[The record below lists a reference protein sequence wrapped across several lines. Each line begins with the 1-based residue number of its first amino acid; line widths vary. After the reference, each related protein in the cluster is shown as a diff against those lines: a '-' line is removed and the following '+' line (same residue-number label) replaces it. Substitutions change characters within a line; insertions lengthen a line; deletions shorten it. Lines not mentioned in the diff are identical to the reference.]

1 MNSPWF
7 RAGAVAA
14 GLLLSAPA
22 WALGGRGAPA
32 QAPLGEAARRAWGPV
47 LEEAAREGLP
57 ADPLEH
63 AVARLAQAGFTPE
76 TARASLETALE
87 AARSGLPA
95 EPVLAK
101 IAEGALKGASDDDL
115 AHAGR
120 ARLEAL
126 SRARDMLLKA
136 GHAEG
141 ADRGRGLLVATALA
155 LESGMPPEPLGAV
168 LARGAGLP
176 PGQVMA
182 VVEAGEALHLEGL
195 DTQTVEELMADCLDR
210 RLRRPEILRLVSFAR
225 EQHRMGLD
233 GPAVRAA
240 LWGGRAGAGSP
251 GPGPAGAQSGGA
263 PGGRVGATGRGPGA
277 GGGLGGGR
285 GPGGG
290 HR

>member
-14 GLLLSAPA
+14 GILLSAPA
-22 WALGGRGAPA
+22 WALGGRGAPEP
-32 QAPLGEAARRAWGPV
+32 APLGEAARKTWGPV
-47 LEEAAREGLP
+47 LEEGAREGGLP
-57 ADPLEH
+57 SGPLEH
-63 AVARLAQAGFTPE
+63 AVAHLAQAGFTPE
-76 TARASLETALE
+76 TARTSLETALE
-87 AARSGLPA
+87 AARRGLPA

-101 IAEGALKGASDDDL
+101 IAEGALKGASAGDL
-115 AHAGR
+115 AQAGR

-126 SRARDMLLKA
+126 VRARDLLVEA
-136 GHAEG
+136 GHADG

-195 DTQTVEELMADCLDR
+195 DTQTVQELMVDCLDR
-210 RLRRPEILRLVSFAR
+210 HLRRPEILRLVSFAR
-225 EQHRMGLD
+225 EQHRRGLD

-240 LWGGRAGAGSP
+240 LWGGRGGAGSP
-251 GPGPAGAQSGGA
+251 GPGPAGPGSGGA
-263 PGGRVGATGRGPGA
+263 PGA
-277 GGGLGGGR
+277 GGGAPGR
-285 GPGGG
+285 GTGPGGG
-290 HR
+290 F